1 MTWYARI
8 MKLADLPQVRGVSAE
23 EKLQLVDELWQDVAR
38 DLEQLEISAA
48 EKELL
53 DGRWAAFLRDP
64 SSALTL
70 EQFKT
75 RVKARRR

>member
-1 MTWYARI
+1 
-8 MKLADLPQVRGVSAE
+8 MKLADLPQVRALSAE
-23 EKLQLVDELWQDVAR
+23 QKLELVDELWQDVAR
-38 DLEQLEISAA
+38 DLEKLEISAV

-53 DGRWAAFLRDP
+53 DERWAAFLKDP

-75 RVKARRR
+75 MVKARRG